1 MKLNIKNEYNK
12 LKKVLLGPSIYKE
25 EQNELEKILKK
36 YNIEI
41 FYTIKNDK
49 CFLQMFTRD
58 PFIVIDDKLLISNMK
73 EDIRK
78 EETNTINEI
87 LEIIDKEKIIYVP
100 KDIYLEGGDIIIHN
114 KYIFIGQEGNRTN
127 IKGIDF
133 LKETFPNY
141 NIVPLKMINPDN
153 NTNWIHLDCL
163 FNPVSTDSAI
173 IYKKGFTKDSL
184 ETINKLLSNLID
196 ITKKEQSELAA
207 NVFSIGNKT
216 IIMQKRHR
224 RISNKLKALGFNIET
239 INKYETIKE
248 TGFVRCLTCPLE
260 RD

>member
-12 LKKVLLGPSIYKE
+12 LNKVLLGPSIYQE
-25 EQNELEKILKK
+25 EQEELIKILKK
-36 YNIEI
+36 YNIKI
-41 FYTIKNDK
+41 FYTSKNDK

-78 EETNTINEI
+78 EETNTIKNI
-87 LEIIDKEKIIYVP
+87 LKDINKNNIIYLP
-100 KDIYLEGGDIIIHN
+100 KDIYIEGGDIIIHN
-114 KYIFIGQEGNRTN
+114 KYIFVGQEGNRTN

-141 NIVPLKMINPDN
+141 EIIPLNMINPDIN
-153 NTNWIHLDCL
+153 SNWIHLDCL
-163 FNPVSTDSAI
+163 FNPVSAATAI

-184 ETINKLLSNLID
+184 ETINKIFNNLID

-207 NVFSIGNKT
+207 NVFSIGSNT

-224 RISNKLKALGFNIET
+224 RISNKLKELGFNIET
-239 INKYETIKE
+239 INKYETIQE